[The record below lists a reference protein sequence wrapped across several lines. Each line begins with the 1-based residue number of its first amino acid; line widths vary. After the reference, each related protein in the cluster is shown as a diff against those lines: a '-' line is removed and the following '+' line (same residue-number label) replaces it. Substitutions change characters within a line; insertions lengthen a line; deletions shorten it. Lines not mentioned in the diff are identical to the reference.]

1 MHAIYAMLEISVEEC
16 KHTKEENLTQVSAVF
31 ARDES
36 EIVYFWQEHCR
47 GHLVFSANHI
57 GRCIMSICAITG
69 NGKLD
74 YEDQE
79 VFARFFSLNL
89 PFPFVINKYFVR
101 RYFET
106 L

>member
-1 MHAIYAMLEISVEEC
+1 MMGVKLCIFGRSTAEVTL
-16 KHTKEENLTQVSAVF
+16 F
-31 ARDES
+31 
-36 EIVYFWQEHCR
+36 FP
-47 GHLVFSANHI
+47 ANHI

-74 YEDQE
+74 YEVQE
-79 VFARFFSLNL
+79 VFGRFLSLNS

>member
-1 MHAIYAMLEISVEEC
+1 
-16 KHTKEENLTQVSAVF
+16 
-31 ARDES
+31 
-36 EIVYFWQEHCR
+36 
-47 GHLVFSANHI
+47 
-57 GRCIMSICAITG
+57 MSICAITG

-74 YEDQE
+74 YEVQE
-79 VFARFFSLNL
+79 VFGRFLSLNS